1 MPISLKLLAGG
12 VSALAL
18 VYASVALAASAAPPL
33 PPGQMLMHKNI
44 SLDQAITVVQG
55 AMEACKDSSISITV
69 VDREGEVRYAVRANG
84 ANPHNFELS
93 RRKAYTAR
101 TFRMPSAD
109 WIKRTAPDQDLYGQ
123 RQLKE
128 VIPLGGGMPIMAGT
142 DAIGAV
148 GISGAR
154 GGQPAEE
161 ACARAGIAKI
171 QGQLS

>member
-1 MPISLKLLAGG
+1 MPTSLKLLAGG
-12 VSALAL
+12 VSALAIGF
-18 VYASVALAASAAPPL
+18 ATIALGAAVTPMVFAQTL
-33 PPGQMLMHKNI
+33 TQKNI
-44 SLDQAITVVQG
+44 SLDQAIAVVQG

-69 VDREGEVRYAVRANG
+69 VDRDGEVRFAVRANG

-109 WIKRTAPDQDLYGQ
+109 WIKRTAPDQELYGQ
-123 RQLKE
+123 RQLRE
-128 VIPLGGGMPIMAGT
+128 VIPLGGGMPIMAGEE
-142 DAIGAV
+142 AIGGV
-148 GISGAR
+148 GISGAK

-161 ACARAGIAKI
+161 ACSKAGIAKI